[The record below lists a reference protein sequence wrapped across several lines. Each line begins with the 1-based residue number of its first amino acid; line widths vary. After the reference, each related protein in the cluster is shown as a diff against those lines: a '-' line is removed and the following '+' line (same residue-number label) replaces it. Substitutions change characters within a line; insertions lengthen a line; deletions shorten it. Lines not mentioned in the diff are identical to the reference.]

1 MDKNEWVDRMRT
13 LKKVEAKIDQ
23 YEAGLIEGMESLP
36 YPVRQVVGSWIQ
48 VQAKRNMER
57 FRERYHSLDMPDAE
71 KDHDKK
77 LHKLLRKKIMTDL
90 AVYAF
95 NVMLIRMETKEL
107 NEEE

>member
-1 MDKNEWVDRMRT
+1 MDRDEWADRMRT

-23 YEAGLIEGMESLP
+23 FEAGLIEGMESLP
-36 YPVRQVVGSWIQ
+36 YKVRQVVGSWLQ
-48 VQAKRNMER
+48 VQATRNMEK
-57 FRERYHSLDMPDAE
+57 FRERYHSLDMPDEE

-95 NVMLIRMETKEL
+95 NLVLVKMETKEL
-107 NEEE
+107 NEG